1 MSMLFQ
7 KIYRF
12 RKDIVEAAREASSR
26 FACIV
31 NGCGFLAVKKLELY
45 SLGVEVPVCHR
56 HAGEIRG
63 LDLDI
68 ISELTHNEP
77 LMEEVLV
84 STNGGDEEMV
94 RRLFPEF
101 DPDGS
106 NPHQASITIFSNL
119 KYQRHKQ
126 LLEEGAV
133 AIIDWSRGK
142 PKVLWVNPYY
152 ILPYDPVI
160 EEIVTGLKCRAVE
173 GPPADYPEGYFDD
186 AWFEDCNHVDE
197 VGETASDDDNDYDY
211 ADIDPLDERNYVG
224 ELDIEEGDDE

>member
-1 MSMLFQ
+1 MKGDMSMLF

-12 RKDIVEAAREASSR
+12 RNEILEAAREVSSR

-31 NGCGFLAVKKLELY
+31 HNCGFLATRKLELY

-56 HAGEIRG
+56 HADEIRG

-77 LMEEVLV
+77 LTEELLV

-106 NPHQASITIFSNL
+106 NP
-119 KYQRHKQ
+119 
-126 LLEEGAV
+126 
-133 AIIDWSRGK
+133 
-142 PKVLWVNPYY
+142 
-152 ILPYDPVI
+152 
-160 EEIVTGLKCRAVE
+160 
-173 GPPADYPEGYFDD
+173 
-186 AWFEDCNHVDE
+186 
-197 VGETASDDDNDYDY
+197 
-211 ADIDPLDERNYVG
+211 
-224 ELDIEEGDDE
+224 

>member
-1 MSMLFQ
+1 MFQ

-12 RKDIVEAAREASSR
+12 RDKIVEAAREASSR
-26 FACIV
+26 FVCIV
-31 NGCGFLAVKKLELY
+31 NGCGFLATRKLELY

-56 HAGEIRG
+56 HADEIRG

-68 ISELTHNEP
+68 ISELTQNEP
-77 LMEEVLV
+77 LVEEVLV
-84 STNGGDEEMV
+84 STTDSDEEMV

-106 NPHQASITIFSNL
+106 NPHQASINIISNL
-119 KYQRHKQ
+119 KYQRHRQ
-126 LLEEGAV
+126 LIEEGAV
-133 AIIDWSRGK
+133 AVIDWSKDK
-142 PKVLWVNPYY
+142 PKVLWVDPYY

-186 AWFEDCNHVDE
+186 AWLEGDHIDD
-197 VGETASDDDNDYDY
+197 VGETTSDDDSDYDY
-211 ADIDPLDERNYVG
+211 ADVDPLDERNYVG
-224 ELDIEEGDDE
+224 ELDYNEGEDGQ